1 MVNSR
6 DKGKRGERL
15 FAEALRLL
23 GFSARRGVQF
33 SGSPDSP
40 DVVTNIEGVHFEVK
54 HVEALNIWGALSQ
67 AEKDA
72 GGAIPVVAFKRNRT
86 PWYLALPLEDLLEFS
101 EQINASK
108 NHEEECHEVVG

>member
-1 MVNSR
+1 MVSSIQ
-6 DKGKRGERL
+6 KGKRAERL
-15 FAEALRLL
+15 FSAALRLL
-23 GFSARRGVQF
+23 GFTARRGQQF

-67 AEKDA
+67 AERDAKDNV
-72 GGAIPVVAFKRNRT
+72 PVVAFKRNRS

-101 EQINASK
+101 EQINTSK
-108 NHEEECHEVVG
+108 NHEKECHESVS